1 MVCWGTLSTL
11 GLFERICVSITVIVS
26 SWRWKER
33 IQNAEHSKCGLHC
46 HESNTA
52 LPFTCQSSEQS
63 KTLKLPFP
71 TVILEILLDFL
82 YTAQARRV
90 EGTV

>member
-1 MVCWGTLSTL
+1 MQSIASVVCIVMSLTL
-11 GLFERICVSITVIVS
+11 
-26 SWRWKER
+26 
-33 IQNAEHSKCGLHC
+33 
-46 HESNTA
+46 A

>member
-1 MVCWGTLSTL
+1 M
-11 GLFERICVSITVIVS
+11 TVIVS
-26 SWRWKER
+26 KRWRGR
-33 IQNAEHSKCGLHC
+33 IIQNAEHIASVVCIVMTLIL
-46 HESNTA
+46 A

-71 TVILEILLDFL
+71 TVILDIVLDFL

-90 EGTV
+90 EGTVQSLFVFFFYFLQKV